1 MYAHA
6 THVRTH
12 MHICTL
18 RKCRLLYY
26 NRIAVPG
33 GSGSGWSDQQ
43 WHTLLGLALG
53 SATKNNYNNVM
64 V

>member
-1 MYAHA
+1 MQ
-6 THVRTH
+6 HVYV
-12 MHICTL
+12 HICTYAHYVNAD
-18 RKCRLLYY
+18 YY
-26 NRIAVPG
+26 TIIESVPG
-33 GSGSGWSDQQ
+33 RSGSGWSDQQ